1 MGTRRP
7 VVFDGVQEHD
17 EIELIER
24 DSRDHKDAG
33 DRNEAF
39 FDRAAKTDGLPR
51 PSVPPSLGSG
61 NLGPVDVAEKVGILA
76 N

>member
-1 MGTRRP
+1 MIT
-7 VVFDGVQEHD
+7 
-17 EIELIER
+17 
-24 DSRDHKDAG
+24 KDAG
-33 DRNEAF
+33 DRNGAF